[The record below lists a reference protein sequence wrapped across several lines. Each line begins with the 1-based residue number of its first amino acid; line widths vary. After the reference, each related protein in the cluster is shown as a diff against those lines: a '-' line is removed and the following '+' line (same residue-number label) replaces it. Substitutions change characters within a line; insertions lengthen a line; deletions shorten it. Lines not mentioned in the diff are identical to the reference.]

1 MGKLT
6 EEHGKYPPHTRTTVE
21 ELETYIWCF
30 ANRITIAPMP
40 LWGDEIGKWTV
51 RIKIIDKEHQDPG
64 RYTKWEAMEKVYEY
78 CDYYYNK
85 YRKDDK

>member
-1 MGKLT
+1 MGGIK
-6 EEHGKYPPHTRTTVE
+6 EEHGKYPPHTRQGIV

-30 ANRITIAPMP
+30 ANRITIGPKP
-40 LWGDEIGKWTV
+40 LWGDDYGKWTV
-51 RIKIIDKEHQDPG
+51 EIRLRDEVHQDPG

-85 YRKDDK
+85 YNKDEE